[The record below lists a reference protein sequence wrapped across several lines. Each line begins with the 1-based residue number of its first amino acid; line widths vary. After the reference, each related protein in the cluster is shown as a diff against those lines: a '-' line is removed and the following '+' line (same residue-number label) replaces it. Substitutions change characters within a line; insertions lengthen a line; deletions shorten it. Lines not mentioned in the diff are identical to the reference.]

1 MIAVWTRGRG
11 RGESDS
17 GVPASGVNFAFSAG
31 LINND
36 DEQWRL
42 VCAEGRARR
51 RGRRGAERG
60 RRGAERGRR
69 AGAGA
74 TEPERD
80 RGRDAIGV
88 AKRARRGTGN
98 PCSVRARAPLT
109 PDFANAHSKHMT
121 PRAARKTR
129 NWISD
134 GYTLGG
140 SGASSGE
147 ATYSSS
153 RWEINA

>member
-80 RGRDAIGV
+80 RGRDAV
-88 AKRARRGTGN
+88 PVTDKERHRESMLRA
-98 PCSVRARAPLT
+98 CAR
-109 PDFANAHSKHMT
+109 
-121 PRAARKTR
+121 
-129 NWISD
+129 
-134 GYTLGG
+134 
-140 SGASSGE
+140 
-147 ATYSSS
+147 ATYSGFCERTFQTHDAAS
-153 RWEINA
+153 RAQNAELDFRRLHPRRIRSQ